1 MNPLFQG
8 MRLSCKGDRVQVQA
22 LTAGGN
28 DNTTARNFMKT
39 VGYDYFLAYDTKGGS
54 VKEDQ
59 VTHTTRLMYIVKV
72 QALGVGDDI
81 ATARNSLMT
90 GGDDR
95 DQAVVTN

>member
-22 LTAGGN
+22 LTAGGD

-39 VGYDYFLAYDTKGGS
+39 GGDDYFLAYVNKGGS

-59 VTHTTRLMYIVKV
+59 VTHTTRLMYIMKV
-72 QALGVGDDI
+72 TDSKYRHSEQEM
-81 ATARNSLMT
+81 TSLPPET
-90 GGDDR
+90 L
-95 DQAVVTN
+95 